1 MTVTIQGRECVVG
14 ADVSRWQGD
23 IDWSRFPDTFAFIK
37 ASGGD
42 AGLYVDGKYAR
53 NAAMC
58 GVPWGPYHFASNAQN
73 NAVTEANYFCDLIL
87 GSPWALL
94 PPNRKLPPV
103 LDWEPTRNVPGSGAW
118 VLAFLH
124 QVELRTG
131 VRPVIY
137 TGAYVSLDRVDA
149 LRAFDLWLAAYT
161 PQPISCAPWGYQWS
175 IWQWSS
181 TTSVPG
187 IVGNVDR
194 NYATVEWFTRATSG
208 APAPTQ
214 PTPTPEPEEIDV
226 PTIIRIKTKAGEYLY
241 DPCAGTA
248 RNISGDESAVL
259 QAAPF
264 SLPKHEFDAGSAMH
278 RILNGD
284 GTTITKLGYTVVG

>member
-53 NAAMC
+53 NAALC
-58 GVPWGPYHFASNAQN
+58 GAPWGPYHFASNAQY
-73 NAVTEANYFCDLIL
+73 NAITEANYFCDLIL

-94 PPNRKLPPV
+94 PPGRKLPPV

-131 VRPVIY
+131 IRPVIY

-161 PQPISCAPWGYQWS
+161 PAPISCAPWGYQWS

-187 IVGNVDR
+187 IAGNVDR
-194 NYATVEWFTRATSG
+194 NYATVEWFQRATSG
-208 APAPTQ
+208 APVPS
-214 PTPTPEPEEIDV
+214 PTPGPEPAPIEGADV
-226 PTIIRIKTKAGEYLY
+226 QTIIAIETKDGHYVYEPVIGTGRVLSPEESQLLQDNGWKVKTY
-241 DPCAGTA
+241 P
-248 RNISGDESAVL
+248 
-259 QAAPF
+259 
-264 SLPKHEFDAGSAMH
+264 AGSFAH
-278 RILNGD
+278 VVLNEKVN
-284 GTTITKLGYTVVG
+284 KLNYTEVG